1 VLLSETPSGA
11 FVQAAIDGQ
20 GAVAL
25 RSDGGLAFWGTGA
38 SPTVAV
44 KQGTF
49 ASAFGCIVLTDGSL
63 RCFGSQPGQT
73 VPPPTTGTFS
83 QVELG
88 GAVGCALGTDGKVR
102 CFGDGSALVLTQ
114 APAAEVFSR
123 LALTSGHA
131 CGLRPDGTVRCWGSA
146 VFGETT
152 APAGAFSDVAVKAL
166 RSCAL
171 DAAGALTCWGL
182 PAGTGSLPPGPYRAL
197 RSTNF
202 GRGMCGLLRDGGA
215 VCEPTNLAQPTGP
228 VLDVQAGTNQ
238 VCALGSDGGVS
249 CVRGREELF
258 GL

>member
-1 VLLSETPSGA
+1 VLLSETPGGA
-11 FVQAAIDGQ
+11 FVQAAFDSQ
-20 GAVAL
+20 TAVAL
-25 RSDGGLAFWGTGA
+25 RTDGGLAFWGAGA

-49 ASAFGCIVLTDGSL
+49 ASAFGCVIPTDGSL
-63 RCFGSQPGQT
+63 RCFGSQLNQT
-73 VPPPTTGTFS
+73 VAPPTAGTFT

-88 GAVGCALGTDGKVR
+88 GSVGCALGTDGKAR
-102 CFGDGSALVLTQ
+102 CFGDGASPVLTQ

-123 LALTSGHA
+123 LALTDRHA
-131 CGLRPDGTVRCWGSA
+131 CGLRPDGTVRCWGAA
-146 VFGETT
+146 VFAETT
-152 APAGAFSDVAVKAL
+152 APAGTFSDVAVKGL
-166 RSCAL
+166 RSCAI

-182 PAGTGSLPPGPYRAL
+182 PAGTTSLPPGPYRAL

-215 VCEPTNLAQPTGP
+215 VCEPTNLAQPKGP
-228 VLDVQAGTNQ
+228 VVDVQAGDNQ